1 MAQNET
7 RSRGRPSKGA
17 DNSALKAALLDAA
30 LALFGEK
37 GFEGASLSMIAQRAK
52 TDTAL
57 SRYYFGSKQGLWTA
71 AIDHLTSQLDL
82 EITTVLQDTA
92 DTNVEKLKAVIQWF
106 VHMSAQRPYSARILV
121 FEGSTERTPYVAQHL
136 IEPFYALLSA
146 LIDQAKVD
154 GHIPKVETRTIFFMI
169 THGGSFPMSMPK
181 LTNAFPGGNIRGK
194 VALERHAQSII
205 QLIVRDES

>member
-7 RSRGRPSKGA
+7 RGRGRPSKGA
-17 DNSALKAALLDAA
+17 DSSALKAELLDAA

-52 TDTAL
+52 ADTAL

-92 DTNVEKLKAVIQWF
+92 DTNVEKLKAVIHWF
-106 VHMSAQRPYSARILV
+106 VRMSAQRPYLARILV
-121 FEGSTERTPYVAQHL
+121 FEGNTERTPYVAQNV
-136 IEPFYALLSA
+136 IEPFYVLLST
-146 LIDQAKVD
+146 LIDQAKLD
-154 GHIPKVETRTIFFMI
+154 GYIPKVETRTIFFMI
-169 THGGSFPMSMPK
+169 THGGSFPMSMPE
-181 LTNAFPGGNIRGK
+181 LTNAFPGGNIKGK

-205 QLIVRDES
+205 RLIVREE